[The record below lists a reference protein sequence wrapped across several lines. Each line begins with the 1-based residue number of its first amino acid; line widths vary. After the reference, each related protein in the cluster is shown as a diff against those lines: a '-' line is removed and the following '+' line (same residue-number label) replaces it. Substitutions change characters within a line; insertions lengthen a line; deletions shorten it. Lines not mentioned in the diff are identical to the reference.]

1 MADTAAAD
9 KKQDGAEEE
18 ALQAKAFEALERD
31 FQEVST
37 RAWKLRR
44 AEKALP
50 CSRPQEVG
58 SGGERK
64 ASERAWAQAHGTV
77 WSSSRGGCRRAL
89 ARSLAIAGAF
99 RERV

>member
-50 CSRPQEVG
+50 CSRPQEAG

-64 ASERAWAQAHGTV
+64 ASERAWAQAHGLV
-77 WSSSRGGCRRAL
+77 LLAGGLPQGPCAIPGDRGRL
-89 ARSLAIAGAF
+89 
-99 RERV
+99 